1 MFRLDSSGLVGFEMF
16 TWDSTARG
24 FLRCSL
30 GIQQLGFL
38 EIFRLDISGGFL
50 RSSDLRTQVVKL
62 LEILRLGTSASWV

>member
-1 MFRLDSSGLVGFEMF
+1 LGFNSS
-16 TWDSTARG
+16 G
-24 FLRCSL
+24 FLRSSDTWDFGFSGFL
-30 GIQQLGFL
+30 RYSDLIAQKFL